1 MCLLGTAVKEISLVS
16 SAEMQFEDLGIGYE
30 DGSYQ
35 VIPDGLETIGW
46 DDVQSDVRLVVVP
59 SSVRCLCGGLFFACA
74 DLKRI
79 VLLEGSRLDFVGEE
93 CFSGSGIT

>member
-35 VIPDGLETIGW
+35 VIPDGLEAIGW
-46 DDVQSDVRLVVVP
+46 DEV
-59 SSVRCLCGGLFFACA
+59 
-74 DLKRI
+74 
-79 VLLEGSRLDFVGEE
+79 
-93 CFSGSGIT
+93 